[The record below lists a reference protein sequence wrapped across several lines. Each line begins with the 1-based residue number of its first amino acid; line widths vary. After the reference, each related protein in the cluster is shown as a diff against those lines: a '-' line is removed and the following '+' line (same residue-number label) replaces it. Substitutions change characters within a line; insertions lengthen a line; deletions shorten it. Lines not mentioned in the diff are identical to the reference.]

1 MKILVTGASGFIGGR
16 FARFALEQGLD
27 VRVNGRR
34 AESVEHLVRR
44 GAEFVPGDL
53 SDPELARE
61 LCRDVE
67 AVVHCA
73 GAVGVW
79 GRYQDFH
86 QGNVQVTE
94 NVVEACLKQ
103 RVRRLVHLSS
113 PSIYFDGRDHLGL
126 TEEQVPK
133 RFRHPYAAT
142 KYLAEQKVF
151 GAQEFGLET
160 LALRPRFVTGAGDM
174 SIFPRLL
181 KMQRK
186 GRLAIVGNGLNKVDF
201 TSVQNLNEA
210 MLSSLLAAGSALR
223 PSSRAR
229 ARAESSGRCAG
240 LGSGAGAGATGGL
253 ASGLG
258 AAAAT
263 VGAAGAGLAAD
274 GRALCTN
281 SSPSVSPLVAAL
293 RGADARCAAGAATW
307 GTAGVAGLATG
318 ASATGAGTTSGAT
331 LLRSGISMGISTGTG
346 RGWVSNSSGNPTTP
360 SSTNTAAPIRRCRA
374 RRRITSMLSACDERE
389 SLTGFSACCSL

>member
-44 GAEFVPGDL
+44 GAEFIPGDL

-61 LCRDVE
+61 LCRDVD

-73 GAVGVW
+73 GSVGLW

-86 QGNVQVTE
+86 LGNVQLTE

-103 RVRRLVHLSS
+103 KVRRMVHLSS
-113 PSIYFDGRDHLGL
+113 PSIYFDGRDHVGL

-133 RFRHPYAAT
+133 RFKHPYAAT

-151 GAQEFGLET
+151 GAQEFGLEV

-210 MLSSLLAAGSALR
+210 LLSSLLATDSALGKAYNISNGTPVPLWDVVNYVMRKMEVPQVRRYR
-223 PSSRAR
+223 PYGLAYSLGAVNEGLCTLWPGRPEPTLSRLGMQVMNRNFTLDISRAR
-229 ARAESSGRCAG
+229 HYLDYDPQVGLWTALDEFCAWWR
-240 LGSGAGAGATGGL
+240 
-253 ASGLG
+253 
-258 AAAAT
+258 
-263 VGAAGAGLAAD
+263 VQ
-274 GRALCTN
+274 
-281 SSPSVSPLVAAL
+281 
-293 RGADARCAAGAATW
+293 DAR
-307 GTAGVAGLATG
+307 
-318 ASATGAGTTSGAT
+318 
-331 LLRSGISMGISTGTG
+331 
-346 RGWVSNSSGNPTTP
+346 
-360 SSTNTAAPIRRCRA
+360 
-374 RRRITSMLSACDERE
+374 
-389 SLTGFSACCSL
+389 